1 MFGWVYVIETC
12 ISLFQK
18 EKENRAYQIYV
29 TECLRIIT
37 ENTAKTAALMVGNGD
52 EEIRYIT
59 ASFEDMLNP
68 KPRDE
73 RTAEEIISDIKTK
86 LQKIGGEPN

>member
-1 MFGWVYVIETC
+1 M
-12 ISLFQK
+12 
-18 EKENRAYQIYV
+18 ENRAYQTYV

-37 ENTAKTAALMVGNGD
+37 ENTAKAAALMVGNGD
-52 EEIRYIT
+52 EEIKYIT
-59 ASFEDMLNP
+59 VSFEDMLNP

-86 LQKIGGEPN
+86 LQKIGGELN